1 MSDPEPSAPDDAAPA
16 ASRAVAVAFALLAVT
31 LIAGAFA
38 TLDPD
43 FDVTFG
49 IEAWRKMGPTAAVAG
64 AVLVGVVFASRSVA
78 TTIGDVVAA
87 VVGRVPAKAR
97 IPLVLVGALALLV
110 AFPDVSL
117 SGDGMASVGMTA
129 ARRVQ
134 PSNALTSWLHFAAA
148 GLLGLE
154 PVEAVRAV
162 SWAAGVAGVAAG
174 VALARTLFDDAP
186 RRTAT
191 ALLLLTT
198 GNAALFFGSIEVY
211 APLSAAVIAY
221 LLVSLRAMRGT
232 GSPLLPPLVLGVAFA
247 LHGSAGLLLP
257 SLAYVAWR
265 GGADRRDA
273 AVRVLRSAAWFA
285 LPVAAT
291 FLGLWLGTWQSSL
304 PPSGPDRW
312 GNFLGASGFG
322 PFVPLTFGP
331 SDLGGQY
338 ALLDLE
344 HALAVVTTLF
354 VAAPVAW
361 TLLAGHALARP
372 KSAHDPAPDRD
383 AVRFAIAALI
393 PWVVYPCVWNVSYA
407 LRRDWDLFSPV
418 GTFAAFLVAIL
429 VLRRR
434 DDRLAAVRVGALCA
448 FAFVP
453 FVAMNAGDA
462 PDRRTFAIG
471 AAAALD
477 AWPDVRGPAAK
488 AASVGRW
495 DAETRRW
502 DVTGSAARIDEG
514 DALKRAGRDAD
525 AAAKYGE
532 AAAAEPG
539 NHVAVLCHGLALLR
553 LGQRDEAR
561 RRLTESLA
569 TPHEP
574 LRVVARHA
582 LGKMALDDGRPDEAI
597 RQLTRALH
605 ECWWTAEA
613 RPTAM
618 DLAEAWRRIGRD
630 DVAADAVRAA
640 GERLRR

>member
-1 MSDPEPSAPDDAAPA
+1 MSDEDEFVPS
-16 ASRAVAVAFALLAVT
+16 VAVAFVLLTAA

-38 TLDPD
+38 SLDPD

-49 IEAWRKMGPTAAVAG
+49 VEAWRRMGPVAAVAG
-64 AVLVGVVFASRSVA
+64 AVLVGLVVASRPVA
-78 TTIGDVVAA
+78 AAIGDVVAT
-87 VVGRVPAKAR
+87 VVGWIPARAR
-97 IPLVLVGALALLV
+97 IPLVVAGAIAMFV

-162 SWAAGVAGVAAG
+162 SWAAGAVGVAAG
-174 VALARTLFDDAP
+174 VALARALFDDGP

-211 APLSAAVIAY
+211 APVSAAVIAY
-221 LLVSLRAMRGT
+221 LLVALRALRGT
-232 GSPLLPPLVLGVAFA
+232 GSPRLPPLVLGLAFA

-257 SLAYVAWR
+257 SLAWVAWH
-265 GGADRRDA
+265 GGADRRDSA
-273 AVRVLRSAAWFA
+273 LRVLRSAAWFA
-285 LPVAAT
+285 LPVIAT
-291 FLGLWLGTWQSSL
+291 FVGLWFGTWRSSL

-322 PFVPLTFGP
+322 PLVPLTFGP
-331 SDLGGQY
+331 ADLGGQY
-338 ALLDLE
+338 ALLDAE
-344 HALAVVTTLF
+344 HALAVLTTLF

-361 TLLAGHALARP
+361 VLLAGRALSPRGP
-372 KSAHDPAPDRD
+372 SPDRD
-383 AVRFAIAALI
+383 ALRFAIAALV
-393 PWVVYPCVWNVSYA
+393 PWIVYPCVWNVSYA
-407 LRRDWDLFSPV
+407 LRRDWDLFSPA
-418 GTFAAFLVAIL
+418 GTLAAFLAAIL
-429 VLRRR
+429 VLRVR
-434 DDRLAAVRVGALCA
+434 DDRLAAVRIGALCA

-453 FVAMNAGDA
+453 FVATNAGDA
-462 PDRRTFAIG
+462 ADRRTFAIG

-477 AWPDVRGPAAK
+477 AWPDVRGADAK
-488 AASVGRW
+488 AASVRRW
-495 DAETRRW
+495 DDATRRW
-502 DVTGSAARIDEG
+502 DVSRSAALIDEG

-525 AAAKYGE
+525 AAAKYAE
-532 AAAAEPG
+532 AAAVEPD
-539 NHVAVLCHGLALLR
+539 NSVAVLCHGLALLR
-553 LGQRDEAR
+553 LGRRDEAR
-561 RRLTESLA
+561 ARLTEALV

-582 LGKMALDDGRPDEAI
+582 LGKMALDDGHPDEAI

-618 DLAEAWRRIGRD
+618 DLADAWRRIGRD
-630 DVAADAVRAA
+630 DVAAEIVRAA
-640 GERLRR
+640 DERLRR